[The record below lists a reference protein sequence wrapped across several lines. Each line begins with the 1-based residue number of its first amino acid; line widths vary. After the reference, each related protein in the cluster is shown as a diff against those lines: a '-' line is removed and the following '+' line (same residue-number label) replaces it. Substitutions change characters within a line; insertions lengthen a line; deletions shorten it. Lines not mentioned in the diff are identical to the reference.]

1 MNCDGNQSI
10 KSGIQNMSRGGAR
23 KGAGRKPSSLT
34 VRSREIAEK
43 VFASGDKTPLEVMI
57 GMLNGT
63 VPFDKDLLT
72 VAQSAAPYMHPR
84 LSAVEAKVDVG
95 YGEMSDD
102 ELDALIATAAAEA
115 GVATGLEGE
124 DETEG

>member
-1 MNCDGNQSI
+1 
-10 KSGIQNMSRGGAR
+10 MSRGGAR